1 MKGNEPGG
9 NRYLEGLSTPLQT
22 VRNKV
27 TEASLLT
34 GSGRKSERVATAVMK
49 RYKTET
55 HLSFPNFFRNE
66 KNVHAPV

>member
-1 MKGNEPGG
+1 MKGNEPEG
-9 NRYLEGLSTPLQT
+9 NRHLEGLGTPLQT
-22 VRNKV
+22 KV

-34 GSGRKSERVATAVMK
+34 GSGRKSERAATAVMK